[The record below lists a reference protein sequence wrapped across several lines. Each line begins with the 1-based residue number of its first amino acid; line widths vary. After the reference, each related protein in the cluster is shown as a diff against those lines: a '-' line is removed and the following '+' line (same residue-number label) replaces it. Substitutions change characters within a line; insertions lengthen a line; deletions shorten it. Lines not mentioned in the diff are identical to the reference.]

1 MPRWRQIH
9 RCLKLVSARLARPE
23 IPHNTIVLCGISGRA
38 RRADTNLRH
47 RCIWRHRGIAMRD
60 EAPPQADKSCGVA
73 RSEAKRR
80 RLSRSIKARI
90 RRLPSDCAVSYP
102 AGLVIA
108 AESEPS
114 TGTKLDIAA
123 TDHIRPIVT
132 TTVIPS

>member
-1 MPRWRQIH
+1 
-9 RCLKLVSARLARPE
+9 
-23 IPHNTIVLCGISGRA
+23 
-38 RRADTNLRH
+38 
-47 RCIWRHRGIAMRD
+47 MRD

-132 TTVIPS
+132 TTVIPSMHARICIPSTFFGRG